1 MLVRSFSKLSGF
13 VTQRTSPMMMCR
25 TLSSASF
32 TSQKLGGVDIYLGN
46 LDFGLTAEALKAEI
60 NKRYDG
66 EFGGPRIVFNK
77 VENKS
82 LGFGYIT
89 VPTNEEATA
98 AIEAL
103 KGMTLN
109 DQEVKIDRAQE
120 RRIFRSSFY
129 GNLDPSVTGEALQEF
144 LEEKLGKGTVSK
156 VRLAQNDNGE
166 SRGFAHVDFIDSAV
180 RDRALVETNGVELH
194 GRPLKV
200 DKSVLKT
207 RLPVVYIGNISY
219 DVTKEHMEQMLDEVV
234 GHGNYTD
241 IRLHYDKI
249 TGYPRGF
256 CHVTFLTKRIGNK
269 AVEELNGIEMM
280 GRPLRANYAADRPRM
295 NDNRN
300 HNDHDEQL

>member
-1 MLVRSFSKLSGF
+1 MLARSFSRLSTLSAPRVSLF
-13 VTQRTSPMMMCR
+13 CR
-25 TLSSASF
+25 SLSSAPARN
-32 TSQKLGGVDIYLGN
+32 GVDIYLGN
-46 LDFGLTAEALKAEI
+46 LEYSITAETLKTEI

-77 VENKS
+77 EERKS

-89 VPTNEEATA
+89 VPSNDAATA
-98 AIEAL
+98 VITAL
-103 KGMTLN
+103 QGMVLN
-109 DQEVKIDRAQE
+109 DQEVKVDIGQE
-120 RRIFRSSFY
+120 RRIFRSAFF
-129 GNLDPSVTGEALQEF
+129 GNLELTVTDEELKEF
-144 LEEKLGKGTVSK
+144 LENMMGAGSVTK
-156 VRLAQNDNGE
+156 VRLAKNEDGA
-166 SRGFAHVDFIDSAV
+166 SRGFAHVDFKESSM
-180 RDRALVETNGVELH
+180 RDRALAETNGLELK

-200 DKSVLKT
+200 DKAVLKT

-241 IRLHYDKI
+241 IRLHYDRI

-280 GRPLRANYAADRPRM
+280 GRPLRANFATDKPAER
-295 NDNRN
+295 DNRQQ
-300 HNDHDEQL
+300 HNVE